1 MATTKKEVRP
11 LIKGDVIRISKDFKK
26 MVVDNSQKLK
36 QTEKQFVENAIL
48 NHCSKIEREQP
59 LVDKMREVGLI

>member
-1 MATTKKEVRP
+1 MANEK
-11 LIKGDVIRISKDFKK
+11 DVSVKISKDFKK

-48 NHCSKIEREQP
+48 SHCSKIEREQP